1 MVLKCGGLYS
11 LLNMNLE
18 NLKQI
23 LTNKVN
29 VLINE
34 RNLFYA
40 SGDLENYD
48 KKILEIKE
56 VQEILDKLNL

>member
-1 MVLKCGGLYS
+1 MF
-11 LLNMNLE
+11 NMNLE